1 MHKYFLVKI
10 KYEKTQE
17 EGKIVKVS
25 ELYLV
30 DALSFT
36 ECEARIIEEMK
47 PFISGEFEVSEIR
60 KKNYSEIVAE
70 KWAINAV
77 EAEANK
83 MLRANIP
90 SSAQAD
96 KWFECKL
103 NFITLDEEKG
113 VEKKTP
119 IFMLVHANT
128 VNSAHD
134 TLIEHMRGTLADYTI
149 EGVKET
155 KIIDVFKYGSGE

>member
-1 MHKYFLVKI
+1 MKYFLVKI
-10 KYEKTQE
+10 KYERITDD
-17 EGKIVKVS
+17 GKLVKVS
-25 ELYLV
+25 ELYLM

-47 PFISGEFEVSEIR
+47 PFISGEFEVAAIT
-60 KKNYSEIVAE
+60 KKNYSEIVAS

-83 MLRANIP
+83 ILRANIP
-90 SSAQAD
+90 NSQEAD
-96 KWFECKL
+96 KWFETKL

-119 IFMLVHANT
+119 VFMLVHANT

-134 TLIEHMRGTLADYTI
+134 TLIEHMRGTMADYTI

-155 KIIDVFKYGSGE
+155 KVIDVFKYEKQ

>member
-10 KYEKTQE
+10 KYEKTSE
-17 EGKIVKVS
+17 EGKVVKVT
-25 ELYLV
+25 ETYLI

-36 ECEARIIEEMK
+36 ECEARITEEMK
-47 PFISGEFEVSEIR
+47 PFISGEFEVAAIT
-60 KKNYSEIVAE
+60 KKNYSEIVE
-70 KWAINAV
+70 TNVIINNV
-77 EAEANK
+77 TSVVDNK
-83 MLRANIP
+83 IELDMDRTG
-90 SSAQAD
+90 AD

-119 IFMLVHANT
+119 VFVLVHADT
-128 VNSAHD
+128 VHAANK
-134 TLIEHMRGTLADYTI
+134 TLIFHMRNSMADYTI

-155 KIIDVFKYGSGE
+155 KIIDVFKYEK